1 MALDFA
7 ATYKVLVLGDSNVG
21 KTCIV
26 HRYCDERYYDTYI
39 STIGIDFKQKI
50 INLDG
55 TPIKLQIWDTAGQER
70 FRTLTTAY
78 YRGAMGILLMYD
90 VTSLES
96 FNHLSYWLRN
106 IQENAS
112 PDVVKVLAAN
122 KCDATAN
129 RAVEAE
135 RGQKIAENFDM
146 PFFEVSCKEN
156 INIEEAFLTLAR
168 RIREQRGRR
177 ASLFEASEREGADSI
192 IKAQS
197 PSQQGDAWRMEA
209 IVEYNYVAQEDDE
222 LTLRKGDIIT
232 GIKMMLGGW
241 WEGTL
246 RDKRGMF
253 PDNFV
258 KVLDSSSTASGNN
271 GSETVSSTKSDE
283 NVTLRNGSG
292 RRFCKVLFSYEPCN
306 EDELTLVPQDS
317 IEFLG
322 EVEEG
327 WWRGR
332 LRGRVGVFPS
342 NFVSAPAPEEQER
355 HKERD
360 KKEICRV
367 LFPYEA
373 ANEDELTLVE
383 GDIITLFSK
392 DALDKGWWKGELRGQ
407 VGLFPDNF
415 VEVIGIKNESQEQD
429 SQWHETS
436 SLSAKSTI
444 RHSHQVKKV
453 EKAHVRKSLDT
464 RNVHSSNISDHF
476 PTLDAAKKGLSTL
489 SSTSTSSLTSTGSGN
504 SDKKTAGS
512 HSIISSLK
520 RFVSDVG
527 NNNGISNT
535 TSTASECRE
544 ELDGVE
550 RGEGTPLSHLTASR
564 AKAPRRRPPSS
575 QHLRHAAGSNASA
588 SSTLPTVPNTL
599 LEDNLSNGRTDG
611 TTLEQIPDEETD
623 GLAAKAR
630 RKAPWVEELKMNQM
644 ERRKTATVERVDK
657 VEVKKERNFSRLMTQ
672 GNTADSTNKQDTD
685 NDDSKPKDKSPR
697 AETSPHADQSPSSS
711 GQPAYVPYALYSKLL
726 ERVAALEEKQAV
738 LQATIGQLS
747 EQLVPLLANASVNSK
762 V

>member
-1 MALDFA
+1 
-7 ATYKVLVLGDSNVG
+7 
-21 KTCIV
+21 
-26 HRYCDERYYDTYI
+26 
-39 STIGIDFKQKI
+39 
-50 INLDG
+50 
-55 TPIKLQIWDTAGQER
+55 
-70 FRTLTTAY
+70 
-78 YRGAMGILLMYD
+78 
-90 VTSLES
+90 
-96 FNHLSYWLRN
+96 
-106 IQENAS
+106 
-112 PDVVKVLAAN
+112 
-122 KCDATAN
+122 
-129 RAVEAE
+129 
-135 RGQKIAENFDM
+135 
-146 PFFEVSCKEN
+146 
-156 INIEEAFLTLAR
+156 
-168 RIREQRGRR
+168 
-177 ASLFEASEREGADSI
+177 
-192 IKAQS
+192 
-197 PSQQGDAWRMEA
+197 MEA

-332 LRGRVGVFPS
+332 LKGRVGVFPS

-436 SLSAKSTI
+436 SLSAKSII

-489 SSTSTSSLTSTGSGN
+489 SSTSTSSLTSSGSGN
-504 SDKKTAGS
+504 GDKKTAGS

-535 TSTASECRE
+535 TSIASECRE

-575 QHLRHAAGSNASA
+575 QHLRHAARSNASA
-588 SSTLPTVPNTL
+588 SSTLPTVANAL

>member
-1 MALDFA
+1 M
-7 ATYKVLVLGDSNVG
+7 
-21 KTCIV
+21 
-26 HRYCDERYYDTYI
+26 
-39 STIGIDFKQKI
+39 
-50 INLDG
+50 
-55 TPIKLQIWDTAGQER
+55 
-70 FRTLTTAY
+70 
-78 YRGAMGILLMYD
+78 
-90 VTSLES
+90 
-96 FNHLSYWLRN
+96 
-106 IQENAS
+106 
-112 PDVVKVLAAN
+112 
-122 KCDATAN
+122 
-129 RAVEAE
+129 
-135 RGQKIAENFDM
+135 
-146 PFFEVSCKEN
+146 
-156 INIEEAFLTLAR
+156 
-168 RIREQRGRR
+168 
-177 ASLFEASEREGADSI
+177 
-192 IKAQS
+192 
-197 PSQQGDAWRMEA
+197 
-209 IVEYNYVAQEDDE
+209 EYNYAAQEDDE
-222 LTLRKGDIIT
+222 LTLKKGDIIT

-258 KVLDSSSTASGNN
+258 KVLDSSTTGNGNSGSSS
-271 GSETVSSTKSDE
+271 SETVNNIKSE
-283 NVTLRNGSG
+283 EVTLRNGSG

-332 LRGRVGVFPS
+332 LKGRVGVFPS
-342 NFVSAPAPEEQER
+342 NFVSPPAPEEQER

-383 GDIITLFSK
+383 GDIITLLSK
-392 DALDKGWWKGELRGQ
+392 DAPDKGWWKGELRGQ

-415 VEVIGIKNESQEQD
+415 VEIIGMKNESQEQE
-429 SQWHETS
+429 SQWHEITS
-436 SLSAKSTI
+436 LNTKSSA
-444 RHSHQVKKV
+444 RHSHQLKKI

-476 PTLDAAKKGLSTL
+476 PAIDTTTKKSLSTS
-489 SSTSTSSLTSTGSGN
+489 SSTTMSTSSLTATGSGGG
-504 SDKKTAGS
+504 DKKAAGS

-527 NNNGISNT
+527 NNNGIGNT
-535 TSTASECRE
+535 TSATSECRE

-550 RGEGTPLSHLTASR
+550 RGEGAPLSHLTASR

-575 QHLRHAAGSNASA
+575 QHLRHHAAESTSVSA
-588 SSTLPTVPNTL
+588 SSTPPALPSVPSTI
-599 LEDNLSNGRTDG
+599 LEDNLSNGRTE
-611 TTLEQIPDEETD
+611 TMLEQIPDEETD
-623 GLAAKAR
+623 GLAVKAR

-644 ERRKTATVERVDK
+644 ERRKTAADRVDK
-657 VEVKKERNFSRLMTQ
+657 TEVKKERNFSRLMTQ
-672 GNTADSTNKQDTD
+672 GNADSNVNKPDID
-685 NDDSKPKDKSPR
+685 NDDNKQKDKSPR
-697 AETSPHADQSPSSS
+697 ADTSPHADHSPGASS

-738 LQATIGQLS
+738 LQVTVGQLS
-747 EQLVPLLANASVNSK
+747 EQLVLLTNASINSK

>member
-1 MALDFA
+1 M
-7 ATYKVLVLGDSNVG
+7 DSV
-21 KTCIV
+21 
-26 HRYCDERYYDTYI
+26 
-39 STIGIDFKQKI
+39 
-50 INLDG
+50 
-55 TPIKLQIWDTAGQER
+55 
-70 FRTLTTAY
+70 
-78 YRGAMGILLMYD
+78 
-90 VTSLES
+90 
-96 FNHLSYWLRN
+96 
-106 IQENAS
+106 
-112 PDVVKVLAAN
+112 
-122 KCDATAN
+122 
-129 RAVEAE
+129 
-135 RGQKIAENFDM
+135 
-146 PFFEVSCKEN
+146 
-156 INIEEAFLTLAR
+156 
-168 RIREQRGRR
+168 
-177 ASLFEASEREGADSI
+177 
-192 IKAQS
+192 
-197 PSQQGDAWRMEA
+197 MEA
-209 IVEYNYVAQEDDE
+209 IVEHNYVAQEDDE
-222 LTLRKGDIIT
+222 LMLKKGDIIT
-232 GIKMMLGGW
+232 EIRIMPGGW
-241 WEGTL
+241 WQGTL

-258 KVLDSSSTASGNN
+258 KVLDPPSTASGSN

-283 NVTLRNGSG
+283 SVTLRNGSG

-342 NFVSAPAPEEQER
+342 NFVSALAPEEQER

-360 KKEICRV
+360 KKEMYRV

-383 GDIITLFSK
+383 GDIITLLSK
-392 DALDKGWWKGELRGQ
+392 DAPDQGWWKGELNGQ

-415 VEVIGIKNESQEQD
+415 VELIGAKNESQEQPE
-429 SQWHETS
+429 SPWQEKTL
-436 SLSAKSTI
+436 LSAKSSI
-444 RHSHQVKKV
+444 RHSHQIKKV

-476 PTLDAAKKGLSTL
+476 PAIDTAKKGLSTL
-489 SSTSTSSLTSTGSGN
+489 SSTSTSSSSLTATGSG
-504 SDKKTAGS
+504 SGDKKAAGG

-520 RFVSDVG
+520 RLVSDVG
-527 NNNGISNT
+527 NNNGISST
-535 TSTASECRE
+535 TSAASECRE

-564 AKAPRRRPPSS
+564 ARAPRRRPPSS
-575 QHLRHAAGSNASA
+575 QHLRHHASGSNTNA
-588 SSTLPTVPNTL
+588 SSTLPSVPTTF
-599 LEDNLSNGRTDG
+599 LEDNLSNGRTD

-644 ERRKTATVERVDK
+644 ERRKTATVDRVDK
-657 VEVKKERNFSRLMTQ
+657 VEVKKERNFSRLTP
-672 GNTADSTNKQDTD
+672 GNAMDSANKPDTD
-685 NDDSKPKDKSPR
+685 NDDSKQKEKSPK
-697 AETSPHADQSPSSS
+697 AETSPHTDYSPSAS

-726 ERVAALEEKQAV
+726 ERVVALEEKQAV

-747 EQLVPLLANASVNSK
+747 EQIVPLLANASINSK

>member
-122 KCDATAN
+122 KCDATAH
-129 RAVEAE
+129 RAVDAE

-197 PSQQGDAWRMEA
+197 PSQQGDAWRCSFMEA

-222 LTLRKGDIIT
+222 LTLKKGDIIT

-258 KVLDSSSTASGNN
+258 KVLDPSATSGSN
-271 GSETVSSTKSDE
+271 GSGTISSTKSDE
-283 NVTLRNGSG
+283 SIILRNGSG
-292 RRFCKVLFSYEPCN
+292 RRFCKVLFSYDPCN

-342 NFVSAPAPEEQER
+342 NFVSPPAPEEQER

-360 KKEICRV
+360 KKEMCRV

-383 GDIITLFSK
+383 GDTIIILSK
-392 DALDKGWWKGELRGQ
+392 DAPDKGWWKGELNGQ

-415 VEVIGIKNESQEQD
+415 VEMIGTKNESQEQE
-429 SQWHETS
+429 SQWHETT
-436 SLSAKSTI
+436 SLSAKSSI
-444 RHSHQVKKV
+444 RHQVKKV
-453 EKAHVRKSLDT
+453 EKAHIRKSLDT
-464 RNVHSSNISDHF
+464 RNIHSSNISDHF
-476 PTLDAAKKGLSTL
+476 PTIDTAKKGLSTL
-489 SSTSTSSLTSTGSGN
+489 SSTLTSSSSLTATGSG
-504 SDKKTAGS
+504 SGDKKAAGS

-520 RFVSDVG
+520 RLVSDVG

-550 RGEGTPLSHLTASR
+550 RGEGTPLAHLTASR

-575 QHLRHAAGSNASA
+575 QHLRHHAAGASISA
-588 SSTLPTVPNTL
+588 SSTPTVSSTIM
-599 LEDNLSNGRTDG
+599 EDNMSNGRTDS
-611 TTLEQIPDEETD
+611 TLEQIPDEETD
-623 GLAAKAR
+623 GLAAKVR

-644 ERRKTATVERVDK
+644 ERRKTATVERIDK
-657 VEVKKERNFSRLMTQ
+657 VEVKKERNFPRLMTQ
-672 GNTADSTNKQDTD
+672 GNAVDFVNKSDTD
-685 NDDSKPKDKSPR
+685 NEDNKQKDKSPR
-697 AETSPHADQSPSSS
+697 AETSPHADYSPNAS
-711 GQPAYVPYALYSKLL
+711 GQPAYVPYALYYKLL
-726 ERVAALEEKQAV
+726 ERVTVLEEKQAV

-747 EQLVPLLANASVNSK
+747 EQLVPLLANASINSK
-762 V
+762 

>member
-1 MALDFA
+1 
-7 ATYKVLVLGDSNVG
+7 
-21 KTCIV
+21 
-26 HRYCDERYYDTYI
+26 
-39 STIGIDFKQKI
+39 
-50 INLDG
+50 
-55 TPIKLQIWDTAGQER
+55 
-70 FRTLTTAY
+70 
-78 YRGAMGILLMYD
+78 
-90 VTSLES
+90 
-96 FNHLSYWLRN
+96 
-106 IQENAS
+106 
-112 PDVVKVLAAN
+112 
-122 KCDATAN
+122 
-129 RAVEAE
+129 
-135 RGQKIAENFDM
+135 
-146 PFFEVSCKEN
+146 
-156 INIEEAFLTLAR
+156 
-168 RIREQRGRR
+168 
-177 ASLFEASEREGADSI
+177 
-192 IKAQS
+192 
-197 PSQQGDAWRMEA
+197 MEA
-209 IVEYNYVAQEDDE
+209 IVEYNYVAQEEDE

-232 GIKMMLGGW
+232 EIKMMLGGW

-258 KVLDSSSTASGNN
+258 KVLHVESHLLRFITCLCTFTDSHAKIFGVQVLDPSSAASGSN
-271 GSETVSSTKSDE
+271 GSETGSNTKSDE

-292 RRFCKVLFSYEPCN
+292 RRFCKVLFSYDPCN

-355 HKERD
+355 PKERD
-360 KKEICRV
+360 KKEMCRV

-383 GDIITLFSK
+383 GDVIALLSK
-392 DALDKGWWKGELRGQ
+392 DAPDKGWWRGELKGQ

-415 VEVIGIKNESQEQD
+415 VEMIGVKNESQEQG
-429 SQWHETS
+429 SQWHETT
-436 SLSAKSTI
+436 SLSAKSSV
-444 RHSHQVKKV
+444 RHSHQQVKKV

-464 RNVHSSNISDHF
+464 RNMHSSNISD
-476 PTLDAAKKGLSTL
+476 TAKKSLSTM
-489 SSTSTSSLTSTGSGN
+489 STSTSSSLTSTGSG
-504 SDKKTAGS
+504 SGDKKAAGG

-527 NNNGISNT
+527 NNNGINNT
-535 TSTASECRE
+535 TSTTSECRE

-575 QHLRHAAGSNASA
+575 QHLRHHAAGSNTSA
-588 SSTLPTVPNTL
+588 SSTLPILPTYAL
-599 LEDNLSNGRTDG
+599 LEDNLSNGRTD

-644 ERRKTATVERVDK
+644 ERRKTATVDRVEK

-672 GNTADSTNKQDTD
+672 GNATDSTNKPDTD
-685 NDDSKPKDKSPR
+685 NDDSKQKDKSPR
-697 AETSPHADQSPSSS
+697 AETSPNADHSPSAS
-711 GQPAYVPYALYSKLL
+711 GQPAYVPYALYTKLL
-726 ERVAALEEKQAV
+726 ERVVALEEKQAA

-747 EQLVPLLANASVNSK
+747 EQLVPLLANAPTNS
-762 V
+762 

>member
-1 MALDFA
+1 
-7 ATYKVLVLGDSNVG
+7 
-21 KTCIV
+21 
-26 HRYCDERYYDTYI
+26 
-39 STIGIDFKQKI
+39 
-50 INLDG
+50 
-55 TPIKLQIWDTAGQER
+55 
-70 FRTLTTAY
+70 
-78 YRGAMGILLMYD
+78 
-90 VTSLES
+90 
-96 FNHLSYWLRN
+96 
-106 IQENAS
+106 
-112 PDVVKVLAAN
+112 
-122 KCDATAN
+122 
-129 RAVEAE
+129 
-135 RGQKIAENFDM
+135 
-146 PFFEVSCKEN
+146 
-156 INIEEAFLTLAR
+156 
-168 RIREQRGRR
+168 
-177 ASLFEASEREGADSI
+177 
-192 IKAQS
+192 
-197 PSQQGDAWRMEA
+197 MEA

-222 LTLRKGDIIT
+222 LTLKKGDIIT
-232 GIKMMLGGW
+232 GIKVMLGGW

-258 KVLDSSSTASGNN
+258 KVLNSSTGNGTSGST
-271 GSETVSSTKSDE
+271 SETVNNTKFDE
-283 NVTLRNGSG
+283 VTLRNGSG

-306 EDELTLVPQDS
+306 EDELALVPQDS

-332 LRGRVGVFPS
+332 LKGRVGVFPS
-342 NFVSAPAPEEQER
+342 NFVSPPAPEEQER

-383 GDIITLFSK
+383 GDIITLLSK
-392 DALDKGWWKGELRGQ
+392 DAPDKGWWKGELRGQ

-415 VEVIGIKNESQEQD
+415 VEIIGMKNESLEP
-429 SQWHETS
+429 QWHEIT
-436 SLSAKSTI
+436 SLSAKSSA
-444 RHSHQVKKV
+444 RHSHQVKKI

-476 PTLDAAKKGLSTL
+476 PAIDTTTKKNLSIS
-489 SSTSTSSLTSTGSGN
+489 SSTSVSTSSSLAATGSGG
-504 SDKKTAGS
+504 SDKKATGS

-527 NNNGISNT
+527 NNNGIGNT
-535 TSTASECRE
+535 TSATSECRE

-550 RGEGTPLSHLTASR
+550 RGEGAPLSHLTASR

-575 QHLRHAAGSNASA
+575 QHLRHHATE
-588 SSTLPTVPNTL
+588 SS
-599 LEDNLSNGRTDG
+599 EDNLSNGRTE

-623 GLAAKAR
+623 GLVVKAR

-644 ERRKTATVERVDK
+644 ERRKIAADRIDK
-657 VEVKKERNFSRLMTQ
+657 TEVKKERNFSRLMTQ
-672 GNTADSTNKQDTD
+672 GNVSDSINKSDIDTDDNKQ
-685 NDDSKPKDKSPR
+685 KDKSPR
-697 AETSPHADQSPSSS
+697 ADTSPHTDHSPGSS

-738 LQATIGQLS
+738 LQVTIGQLS
-747 EQLVPLLANASVNSK
+747 EQLVPLLANASINSK

>member
-1 MALDFA
+1 
-7 ATYKVLVLGDSNVG
+7 
-21 KTCIV
+21 
-26 HRYCDERYYDTYI
+26 
-39 STIGIDFKQKI
+39 
-50 INLDG
+50 
-55 TPIKLQIWDTAGQER
+55 
-70 FRTLTTAY
+70 
-78 YRGAMGILLMYD
+78 
-90 VTSLES
+90 
-96 FNHLSYWLRN
+96 
-106 IQENAS
+106 
-112 PDVVKVLAAN
+112 
-122 KCDATAN
+122 
-129 RAVEAE
+129 
-135 RGQKIAENFDM
+135 
-146 PFFEVSCKEN
+146 
-156 INIEEAFLTLAR
+156 
-168 RIREQRGRR
+168 
-177 ASLFEASEREGADSI
+177 
-192 IKAQS
+192 
-197 PSQQGDAWRMEA
+197 MEA

-258 KVLDSSSTASGNN
+258 KILDSSTTGNGSN
-271 GSETVSSTKSDE
+271 GGSSETVNNTKSDE
-283 NVTLRNGSG
+283 VTLRNGSG

-306 EDELTLVPQDS
+306 EDELALVPQDS

-332 LRGRVGVFPS
+332 LKGRVGVFPS
-342 NFVSAPAPEEQER
+342 NFVSPPAPEEQER

-360 KKEICRV
+360 KKETYRV

-383 GDIITLFSK
+383 GD
-392 DALDKGWWKGELRGQ
+392 GWWKGELRGQ

-415 VEVIGIKNESQEQD
+415 VEMIGAKNESQEQE
-429 SQWHETS
+429 SQWHEIT
-436 SLSAKSTI
+436 SLSAKSSA
-444 RHSHQVKKV
+444 RHSHQVKKI

-464 RNVHSSNISDHF
+464 RNVHPSNISDHF
-476 PTLDAAKKGLSTL
+476 PAIDTTTKKSLLTS
-489 SSTSTSSLTSTGSGN
+489 SSTSVSTLASTWMSEPSPLTATGSGGG
-504 SDKKTAGS
+504 DKKAAGS

-527 NNNGISNT
+527 NNNGIGNT
-535 TSTASECRE
+535 TSATSECRE

-550 RGEGTPLSHLTASR
+550 RGEGAPLSHLTASR

-575 QHLRHAAGSNASA
+575 QHLRHHAAGSTSVSA
-588 SSTLPTVPNTL
+588 SSTLPALPSVPNTL
-599 LEDNLSNGRTDG
+599 LEDNLSNGRTE

-623 GLAAKAR
+623 GLAVKAR

-644 ERRKTATVERVDK
+644 ERRKTAADRVDK
-657 VEVKKERNFSRLMTQ
+657 TEVKKERNFSRLMTQ
-672 GNTADSTNKQDTD
+672 GNVTDSVNKPDID
-685 NDDSKPKDKSPR
+685 NDDSKQKDKSPR
-697 AETSPHADQSPSSS
+697 ADISPHVDHSPGASS

-738 LQATIGQLS
+738 LQVTVGQLS
-747 EQLVPLLANASVNSK
+747 EQLVPLLANASINNK

>member
-122 KCDATAN
+122 KCDATAH
-129 RAVEAE
+129 RAVDAE

-177 ASLFEASEREGADSI
+177 ASLFEASEREGADSV

-232 GIKMMLGGW
+232 EIKMMLGGW

-258 KVLDSSSTASGNN
+258 KVLEPSSTSGGSSNN
-271 GSETVSSTKSDE
+271 ETIISVKSDE
-283 NVTLRNGSG
+283 VTLRNGSS
-292 RRFCKVLFSYEPCN
+292 RRLCKVLFSYEPCN

-332 LRGRVGVFPS
+332 LRGKVGVFPS
-342 NFVSAPAPEEQER
+342 NFVSPPVPEEQDK
-355 HKERD
+355 HKDRD
-360 KKEICRV
+360 KKEMCRV

-373 ANEDELTLVE
+373 ANEDELTFIE
-383 GDIITLFSK
+383 GEIITLLSK
-392 DALDKGWWKGELRGQ
+392 DAPDKGWWKGELNGH

-415 VEVIGIKNESQEQD
+415 VEVIGGKNEHQESD
-429 SQWHETS
+429 QWHDSTS
-436 SLSAKSTI
+436 VSTKLSI
-444 RHSHQVKKV
+444 RHSHQVKKS
-453 EKAHVRKSLDT
+453 EKAHVRKSLDS
-464 RNVHSSNISDHF
+464 RNVHPSNISDHF
-476 PTLDAAKKGLSTL
+476 PVIDSTKKAL
-489 SSTSTSSLTSTGSGN
+489 STSSSSISTSSTVAGTGTAGG
-504 SDKKTAGS
+504 DKKAVSG

-520 RFVSDVG
+520 RLVSDVG
-527 NNNGISNT
+527 NNNGIGNT
-535 TSTASECRE
+535 SAALGE

-550 RGEGTPLSHLTASR
+550 RGEGAPLSHLTASR

-575 QHLRHAAGSNASA
+575 QHLRHHAAGSGSVNAVL
-588 SSTLPTVPNTL
+588 TLPAVPSTT
-599 LEDNLSNGRTDG
+599 LEDDLSNGRADTM
-611 TTLEQIPDEETD
+611 LEQIADEETD
-623 GLAAKAR
+623 GLAAKAK

-644 ERRKTATVERVDK
+644 ERRKTAVERTDK

-672 GNTADSTNKQDTD
+672 TNVVDPVNKADAD
-685 NDDSKPKDKSPR
+685 NDDSKQKEAKSPR
-697 AETSPHADQSPSSS
+697 ADPSPHTDNSPATPS

-738 LQATIGQLS
+738 LQLTVGQLS
-747 EQLVPLLANASVNSK
+747 EQLVPLLANASINSK

>member
-1 MALDFA
+1 
-7 ATYKVLVLGDSNVG
+7 
-21 KTCIV
+21 
-26 HRYCDERYYDTYI
+26 
-39 STIGIDFKQKI
+39 
-50 INLDG
+50 
-55 TPIKLQIWDTAGQER
+55 
-70 FRTLTTAY
+70 
-78 YRGAMGILLMYD
+78 
-90 VTSLES
+90 
-96 FNHLSYWLRN
+96 
-106 IQENAS
+106 
-112 PDVVKVLAAN
+112 
-122 KCDATAN
+122 
-129 RAVEAE
+129 
-135 RGQKIAENFDM
+135 
-146 PFFEVSCKEN
+146 
-156 INIEEAFLTLAR
+156 
-168 RIREQRGRR
+168 
-177 ASLFEASEREGADSI
+177 
-192 IKAQS
+192 
-197 PSQQGDAWRMEA
+197 MEA

-222 LTLRKGDIIT
+222 LTLKKGDIIT
-232 GIKMMLGGW
+232 EIRMMLGGW

-258 KVLDSSSTASGNN
+258 KVLDPSTTDNGTSGST
-271 GSETVSSTKSDE
+271 SETVNNTKSDE
-283 NVTLRNGSG
+283 VTLRNGSG

-306 EDELTLVPQDS
+306 EDELALAPQDS

-332 LRGRVGVFPS
+332 LKGRVGVFPS

-383 GDIITLFSK
+383 GDIITLLSK
-392 DALDKGWWKGELRGQ
+392 DAPDKGWWKGELRGQ

-415 VEVIGIKNESQEQD
+415 VEIIGVKNESQEQE
-429 SQWHETS
+429 SQWHEITL
-436 SLSAKSTI
+436 LSAKSSA
-444 RHSHQVKKV
+444 RHSHQVKKM

-464 RNVHSSNISDHF
+464 RNAHSSNISDHF
-476 PTLDAAKKGLSTL
+476 PAIDTTTKKSLSTS
-489 SSTSTSSLTSTGSGN
+489 SSTSVSTSSSLTATGSGGG
-504 SDKKTAGS
+504 DKKAAGS

-527 NNNGISNT
+527 NNGIGNT
-535 TSTASECRE
+535 TSATSECRE

-550 RGEGTPLSHLTASR
+550 RGEGAPLSHLTASR

-575 QHLRHAAGSNASA
+575 QHLRHHAAGSISVNAVL
-588 SSTLPTVPNTL
+588 TLPSVPSTF
-599 LEDNLSNGRTDG
+599 LEDNLSNGRTE

-623 GLAAKAR
+623 GLVVKAR

-644 ERRKTATVERVDK
+644 ERRKTAADRVDK
-657 VEVKKERNFSRLMTQ
+657 TEVKKERNFSRLMTQ
-672 GNTADSTNKQDTD
+672 GNVADSVNKPDID
-685 NDDSKPKDKSPR
+685 NDDNKQKDKSPR
-697 AETSPHADQSPSSS
+697 ADTSPHADHSPGTTS

-738 LQATIGQLS
+738 LQVTVGQLS
-747 EQLVPLLANASVNSK
+747 EQLVPLLANASINSK